1 MRCGSRIG
9 WNAACGAKVF
19 YSDLHFIMKDSLIYN
34 RFSSKVVVVTGAGSG
49 IGEGA
54 ARRFAG
60 EGASVVLAGRT
71 HEKLERVARDLD
83 AQRTLVHPCDVS
95 SYEAAEQLMAAAIAR
110 FGRIDVLVNNA
121 GIAPTD
127 RIDEASLDDWR
138 AIMSTDLDGVF
149 FCSRAAIRHLIDA
162 RGSIVNVSSVSGLG
176 GDWGMSF
183 YNAAKGAVT
192 NFTRALALD
201 HGRDG
206 VRVNAVCPSLT
217 ATDLTQD
224 MLGDEKLMAKFRERI
239 PLGRA
244 AEPADIAAVI
254 AFLASD
260 DARFVT
266 GVNLPV
272 DGGLSASNGQPPQA

>member
-1 MRCGSRIG
+1 MNDSQ
-9 WNAACGAKVF
+9 
-19 YSDLHFIMKDSLIYN
+19 YST
-34 RFSSKVVVVTGAGSG
+34 RFKSKVIIVTGAGSG

-54 ARRFAG
+54 ARRFAA

-71 HEKLERVARDLD
+71 REKLDRVAGDID
-83 AQRTLVHPCDVS
+83 SARTLVHTFDAS
-95 SYEAAEQLMAAAIAR
+95 KYEEAQQLIEATAAR

-121 GIAPTD
+121 GVAPTG

-149 FCSRAAIRHLIDA
+149 YCSRAAIRHLIDA
-162 RGSIVNVSSVSGLG
+162 KGSIVNVSSVSGLG

-192 NFTRALALD
+192 NFTRALAMD

-217 ATDLTQD
+217 ETDLTQD
-224 MLGDEKLMAKFRERI
+224 MLADEQLMAKFRERI

-244 AEPADIAAVI
+244 AKPDDIAAVI